1 LDNATCLNEIASAPE
16 VALELQRRGG
26 DLDVRT
32 KEEVTLLHLA
42 AYMAVPPSSPFE
54 KTRQLLETSNKCS

>member
-1 LDNATCLNEIASAPE
+1 LDNATRLNEIASAPE

-26 DLDVRT
+26 DLDART

-42 AYMAVPPSSPFE
+42 AYMAMPPPLK